1 MEWEGQET
9 VSTGELETVAAE
21 NWEVASVPFVGRWN
35 QLISTTNW
43 EKGRIISQ
51 WRAALRESGSPATE
65 YSDDSWSRR
74 VGGVTG
80 QHVGRLR
87 RVYERFG
94 EAYADYAGLHWS
106 HFHAAMDWD
115 DAEMWL
121 EGAVQSRWSVSQMRN
136 QRWETTGRLEAE
148 TPHDEEIVTTE
159 MDEDFVATDAEDAD
173 AEDTDAENRAD
184 RSASAGGKSSGPL
197 DEGPDF
203 GDDTGESQGQAN
215 AHASGPA
222 EQEPANTVEY
232 VRPFQELGELP
243 SDLAEAFDAFKL
255 AILHH
260 KLDGWQQVSSQDVLA
275 SLDALKQL
283 VVAPSDETAPF

>member
-1 MEWEGQET
+1 MEWEGPET
-9 VSTGELETVAAE
+9 VSAGELETVAAE
-21 NWEVASVPFVGRWN
+21 NWETASIPFVGRWN

-65 YSDDSWSRR
+65 YSDDAWSRH

-94 EAYADYAGLHWS
+94 EAYTDYAGLHWS
-106 HFHAAMDWD
+106 HFHAAIDWD

-136 QRWETTGRLEAE
+136 QRWETTGRLATE
-148 TPHDEEIVTTE
+148 TPHDEDIVTNE
-159 MDEDFVATDAEDAD
+159 LDEDFEASEAED
-173 AEDTDAENRAD
+173 RAD
-184 RSASAGGKSSGPL
+184 RSESAGGRSSGPL

-203 GDDTGESQGQAN
+203 GEDTGECQDQAN
-215 AHASGPA
+215 AHSSGPA

-232 VRPFQELGELP
+232 VRPFEELGELP
-243 SDLAEAFDAFKL
+243 ADLAEAFDAFKL

-260 KLDGWQQVSSQDVLA
+260 KLNGWQQVSSQDVLA

-283 VVAPSDETAPF
+283 VAAPSDENAPF

>member
-9 VSTGELETVAAE
+9 VSTGELETAAAE
-21 NWEVASVPFVGRWN
+21 NWEAASDPFVGRWN

-43 EKGRIISQ
+43 EKGRIIQQ

-94 EAYADYAGLHWS
+94 SAYTDYAGLHWS
-106 HFHAAMDWD
+106 HFHAAIDWD

-121 EGAVQSRWSVSQMRN
+121 EGAVQSHWSVSQMRN

-148 TPHDEEIVTTE
+148 TPHDEDIVTNE
-159 MDEDFVATDAEDAD
+159 MDEDYEATEAED
-173 AEDTDAENRAD
+173 RAD
-184 RSASAGGKSSGPL
+184 RSESAGGTSGPL

-203 GDDTGESQGQAN
+203 GGDSGESSGQTSAN
-215 AHASGPA
+215 ASGSA
-222 EQEPANTVEY
+222 EEEPAKSVEY
-232 VRPFQELGELP
+232 VRPFEELGELP
-243 SDLAEAFDAFKL
+243 GDLAEAFDAFKL

-283 VVAPSDETAPF
+283 VVAPSDENAPF

>member
-9 VSTGELETVAAE
+9 VSTGELETAAAE
-21 NWEVASVPFVGRWN
+21 NWEVASDPFVGRWN

-43 EKGRIISQ
+43 EKGRIIQQ

-94 EAYADYAGLHWS
+94 SAYTDYAGLHWS
-106 HFHAAMDWD
+106 HFHAAIDWD

-121 EGAVQSRWSVSQMRN
+121 EGAVQSHWSVSQMRN

-148 TPHDEEIVTTE
+148 TPHDEDIVTNE
-159 MDEDFVATDAEDAD
+159 MDEDYEATEAE
-173 AEDTDAENRAD
+173 ERAD
-184 RSASAGGKSSGPL
+184 RSESAGGTSGPL

-203 GDDTGESQGQAN
+203 GGDSGESSGQTSAN
-215 AHASGPA
+215 ASGSA
-222 EQEPANTVEY
+222 EEEPAKSVEY
-232 VRPFQELGELP
+232 VRPFEELGELP
-243 SDLAEAFDAFKL
+243 GDLAEAFDAFKL

-283 VVAPSDETAPF
+283 VVAPSDENAPF